1 MPHRDYRP
9 AHSSVEDLMPYQTG
23 KPIDEVAREMGLER
37 IVKLASNENPL
48 GLSPLAKE
56 AAISAM
62 GRVNRYPDGS
72 TYELR
77 NKLAQKH
84 QVSPEMIV
92 LGNGSNEILELLV
105 QLLMGEDDE
114 TLYAWPAFIVYR
126 LATLAHGARGVE
138 VPLDGQLRHDLVS
151 MAEAVTPRTRIIFV
165 ANPNNPTGTYVTNR
179 ELEDFMLRLNDN
191 VLVVLDEAYYEYAQ
205 HLDDFPDGMELL
217 REGRPVVV
225 ARTFSKAYGLAGLR
239 VGYAVM
245 PESLA
250 QLLNRIRQPFNV
262 NGVAQAAAM
271 AAMDDDQFL
280 MRSLNLN
287 RVEMERLTKA
297 LEAMG
302 LGVIPSAANFLLI
315 DLKGRSGDDICRGLL
330 ERGVIVRPM
339 APYGLPETIRVTVGL
354 EEENTLFLSSLE
366 EILRAAGN

>member
-1 MPHRDYRP
+1 MKQHKYTP
-9 AHSSVEDLMPYQTG
+9 AHKTVEDLMPYQTG
-23 KPIDEVAREMGLER
+23 KPIDEVARELGLER

-48 GLSPLAKE
+48 GLSPYARD
-56 AAISAM
+56 AAIEAM
-62 GRVNRYPDGS
+62 EGVNRYPDGG

-77 NKLAQKH
+77 NRLAEKH

-105 QLLMGEDDE
+105 QLLLGEDDE

-138 VPLDGQLRHDLVS
+138 IPLDDDLRHDLPS
-151 MAEAVTPRTRIIFV
+151 MVTAVTQKTRIIFI
-165 ANPNNPTGTYVTNR
+165 ANPNNPTGTYVTR
-179 ELEDFMLRLNDN
+179 SELEEFMDRLPDD
-191 VLVVLDEAYYEYAQ
+191 VLVVLDEAYYEYAE
-205 HLDDFPDGMELL
+205 HLDDFPDGMDLF

-239 VGYAVM
+239 IGYAVM

-262 NGVAQAAAM
+262 NFIAQVAAL
-271 AAMDDDQFL
+271 AAMDDNDFL
-280 MRSLNLN
+280 SRSLNLN
-287 RVEMERLTKA
+287 RIEMERLTNA
-297 LEAMG
+297 LEAIG
-302 LGVIPSAANFLLI
+302 LGVTPSAANFLLI
-315 DLKGRSGDDICRGLL
+315 DLKGRSGDEICRGLL

-354 EEENTLFLSSLE
+354 EEENTLFLSSLKE
-366 EILRAAGN
+366 LI